1 MVPSSLHSVAIGHDG
16 ATGVRWWRC
25 VLWMPSK
32 PTELVRLTTY
42 IEEAHYVWLASK
54 QRNAGD
60 KLAAVLRR
68 TLDEAM
74 AADARRKARKSSQPG
89 G

>member
-16 ATGVRWWRC
+16 VTGVRWWRC

-32 PTELVRLTTY
+32 PTELIRFTAYL
-42 IEEAHYVWLASK
+42 EEAHYAWLASK
-54 QRNAGD
+54 QRNSAD
-60 KLAAVLRR
+60 TLAAVLRR

>member
-1 MVPSSLHSVAIGHDG
+1 MVPSSLHSVVIGHDG

-74 AADARRKARKSSQPG
+74 ATDARRKARKSSQPG

>member
-1 MVPSSLHSVAIGHDG
+1 MVPSSLHSVVIGHDG
-16 ATGVRWWRC
+16 ATVVRWWRC

-32 PTELVRLTTY
+32 PKDLIRFTAYLEQ
-42 IEEAHYVWLASK
+42 AHYVWLASK

-74 AADARRKARKSSQPG
+74 VADARRKARKSSEPG